1 MNDAAVTAV
10 ASTRR
15 PHCPESPQ
23 GPWGSES
30 QLAATMVTFAMTHIP
45 SKEALMSTVR
55 RLVATSFAVAFMA
68 GLAAAA
74 PVAVTTA
81 SASNTTVVAIGPG
94 CCK

>member
-1 MNDAAVTAV
+1 
-10 ASTRR
+10 
-15 PHCPESPQ
+15 
-23 GPWGSES
+23 
-30 QLAATMVTFAMTHIP
+30 
-45 SKEALMSTVR
+45 MSTVR